1 MVKQIIVGISL
12 LVGSTLLAQT
22 PTDSKITKV
31 AEKKKTLSNKKLV
44 VFVSNYDLQMAGMGL
59 GMALSA
65 VKQGARVTVVMGA
78 DTVKYALAEGE
89 QNVYFAKK
97 RTPRALLKA
106 IIKGGG
112 VVELCSANTENMNLD
127 EEDFIEGVKI
137 VISTEIFAKVFDDNT
152 RVISF

>member
-1 MVKQIIVGISL
+1 MIKQIIVGMSL

-22 PTDSKITKV
+22 PKENNSTNVIQ
-31 AEKKKTLSNKKLV
+31 KKKTLSDKNLV
-44 VFVSNYDLQMAGMGL
+44 VFLSNYDLHVAGMGL

-65 VKQGARVTVVMGA
+65 VKQGANVTVVLGA
-78 DTVKYALAEGE
+78 NAVKYAFSEGE

-112 VVELCSANTENMNLD
+112 EVQLCSANTEEMNLD
-127 EEDFIEGVKI
+127 EEDFIEGIKI